1 MKDPQPATATARQ
14 QAAAELGRRLQ
25 ALSAARGL
33 DPGELARQA
42 NVSRTTLYNLLQG
55 RTASPR
61 ASTLARLATVL
72 GVSPESLH
80 PACSP
85 PATAV
90 DRQPSAWQV
99 REIPATRQEFDRS
112 ANHMVTTLCEE
123 HPELVADW
131 GEAERDELYSEFGT
145 GGPLTPAGIEQAAE
159 RINARRETLDMLR
172 IVLETHLEPV
182 ATGMVAALYGMLTAG
197 AGSTAHG
204 GTPSF
209 PAAGLAAPATSASA
223 AVRHAD
229 DRPATD

>member
-80 PACSP
+80 PACPPLPLRLTVSHLPGRSEKSP
-85 PATAV
+85 QLA
-90 DRQPSAWQV
+90 
-99 REIPATRQEFDRS
+99 RS
-112 ANHMVTTLCEE
+112 
-123 HPELVADW
+123 
-131 GEAERDELYSEFGT
+131 
-145 GGPLTPAGIEQAAE
+145 
-159 RINARRETLDMLR
+159 
-172 IVLETHLEPV
+172 
-182 ATGMVAALYGMLTAG
+182 
-197 AGSTAHG
+197 STAAQ
-204 GTPSF
+204 TIW
-209 PAAGLAAPATSASA
+209 
-223 AVRHAD
+223 
-229 DRPATD
+229 